1 MSIKQNRDL
10 MVENIKKV
18 RTQLSEDQ
26 RMSRY
31 DQNYLE
37 FSSFRKQGNVKKAA
51 QIAAEEAIK
60 SIKYSYSK
68 GRFITGYSD
77 YDGDQHLNSYFNKHG
92 VDRYGVDR
100 YGSSFKKIDVKIFAV
115 ASDIVKKWAKKNIK

>member
-26 RMSRY
+26 RMSRS
-31 DQNYLE
+31 DQNDLE
-37 FSSFRKQGNVKKAA
+37 FNSFKKQGNVKKAA

-60 SIKYSYSK
+60 MGIADE
-68 GRFITGYSD
+68 I
-77 YDGDQHLNSYFNKHG
+77 
-92 VDRYGVDR
+92 
-100 YGSSFKKIDVKIFAV
+100 I
-115 ASDIVKKWAKKNIK
+115 